1 MIRYRLK
8 CRKGHEFEGWFS
20 GSAAFDREAKQG
32 RVTCPT
38 CGTSKVSKALM
49 APRIAKSGKPKRGG
63 KNVEPPPSEPPKPE
77 TQRVAAHGELAAA
90 MRKLRAEIEAKSEYV
105 GSRFPEEARKIHY
118 EESPARGI
126 RGEATVEEAK
136 SLSEEGI
143 EFFPLPVL
151 PEDHN

>member
-8 CRKGHEFEGWFS
+8 CRRGHEFEGWFS

-32 RVTCPT
+32 RVACPT

-49 APRIAKSGKPKRGG
+49 APRIAKGGKPKRSAKG
-63 KNVEPPPSEPPKPE
+63 VEPPRPEPKPE
-77 TQRVAAHGELAAA
+77 TQRVAAHGELATA

-126 RGEATVEEAK
+126 RGEATAEEAK